1 MKRPVLF
8 SVLFMRAPIFMPDSD
23 RALSSC
29 DSILRC
35 LLTWQMCVKKLVYV
49 QEAGMMMG
57 MGMMGMPPH
66 LMGMGPGMMG
76 APPRPG
82 IMGPPMPP
90 GGALLTTCRTP
101 SAACSR
107 PLSTLCMTFWIQAC
121 NRL

>member
-1 MKRPVLF
+1 MRQHLALLAYLANVCEELF
-8 SVLFMRAPIFMPDSD
+8 
-23 RALSSC
+23 
-29 DSILRC
+29 
-35 LLTWQMCVKKLVYV
+35 YV

-107 PLSTLCMTFWIQAC
+107 PLSTLCMTFWSQAC